1 MIGLVRTVAP
11 TFAAVSLETAKAHLK
26 MDDDTTD
33 DTLIEALCF
42 AATEYAENYMG
53 NAIMPQTWDQL
64 YDAWPSKIWL
74 KVLPAVAT
82 GVVVKYYNTSNTDTT
97 LSTSNYTVLN
107 RGQGVTVEFTGSLP
121 AVYDRDDAIRIIY
134 KAGFSDSATE
144 ETAQQAV
151 PKSIAQGVL
160 ILIGAM
166 YENREEKTL
175 MKDLMQCTTAE
186 RLWFPYRRNF

>member
-1 MIGLVRTVAP
+1 
-11 TFAAVSLETAKAHLK
+11 
-26 MDDDTTD
+26 
-33 DTLIEALCF
+33 
-42 AATEYAENYMG
+42 
-53 NAIMPQTWDQL
+53 
-64 YDAWPSKIWL
+64 
-74 KVLPAVAT
+74 
-82 GVVVKYYNTSNTDTT
+82 
-97 LSTSNYTVLN
+97 
-107 RGQGVTVEFTGSLP
+107 
-121 AVYDRDDAIRIIY
+121 VYDRDDAIRIIY

-175 MKDLMQCTTAE
+175 MKDLMQLTTAE